1 MEQKIG
7 AEDSLVTGC
16 CFGDIFNTSLPL
28 FQLLVTAFDTGVPEI
43 TTSTIVT
50 ITITRNLNSPIFSA
64 NRYVEN
70 VYDYIGLG
78 SNVLQITATDSDVTS
93 PENSVIYDLQDNSG
107 FFTIHPFN
115 GMITVDRKLTE
126 DTTRRTV
133 YVVWHMGTWTPFIP

>member
-1 MEQKIG
+1 MM
-7 AEDSLVTGC
+7 
-16 CFGDIFNTSLPL
+16 PYL
-28 FQLLVTAFDTGVPEI
+28 FKLLVTAYDTGVPEI
-43 TTSTIVT
+43 ITSTIVT
-50 ITITRNLNSPIFSA
+50 ITITRNLNAPVFTA
-64 NRYVEN
+64 NRYQET

-115 GMITVDRKLTE
+115 GMITIDRRLTE

-133 YVVWHMGTWTPFIP
+133 YVVF